1 LRLNLGFQF
10 ALYAAFSVLFVTG
23 ALWLF
28 ADQMKVAVGTSETW
42 QAMAANLLMVHGGAA
57 MITLMF
63 LGALVP
69 PAHTL
74 GLAQPAQS
82 RHRNSHGI
90 FQRCACCDRIR
101 ALLHGIGGVSTVDEH
116 HSHRLRVVPAVP
128 LSRPRLRWQTHCLRV
143 SRSYQSLDLPM

>member
-69 PAHTL
+69 LHIRLGWRSRRNRVTGTAMASFNAALVVTAFGLYYTGSEVFRPWMSIIHTGF
-74 GLAQPAQS
+74 GL
-82 RHRNSHGI
+82 
-90 FQRCACCDRIR
+90 
-101 ALLHGIGGVSTVDEH
+101 
-116 HSHRLRVVPAVP
+116 
-128 LSRPRLRWQTHCLRV
+128 
-143 SRSYQSLDLPM
+143 SLPFLFLVHVFVGRRTA

>member
-28 ADQMKVAVGTSETW
+28 ADQMKVAVGTGETW
-42 QAMAANLLMVHGGAA
+42 QAMAANLLMVHGGVA

-69 PAHTL
+69 LHIRLGWRSRRNRVTGAAMASFNTVLVVTAFGLYYTGSEVLRPWMSIIHTGF
-74 GLAQPAQS
+74 GLCLPFLFLV
-82 RHRNSHGI
+82 HI
-90 FQRCACCDRIR
+90 F
-101 ALLHGIGGVSTVDEH
+101 IGRRT
-116 HSHRLRVVPAVP
+116 A
-128 LSRPRLRWQTHCLRV
+128 
-143 SRSYQSLDLPM
+143 